1 MMKTKILTLLR
12 EQKDYVSGQQ
22 LCEQFGVSRTAVWKA
37 IGQLRKEGYDI
48 EAISNKGYR
57 LREATNA
64 EIYSK
69 SEIASRIQTRWAGNK
84 VYFYDEIGSTNVE
97 AKRLAEAGAPH
108 GTLVVAD
115 MQTAGRGRRGRS
127 WISPAGTNI
136 YFTILL
142 KPEFAPD
149 QASMLTLVI
158 AHAITKVFR
167 DTLGLAAGIKWP
179 NDVVIDGRKTC
190 GILTEMS
197 LEQNDIQYVV
207 IGVGINVRK
216 QEFAPEIAER
226 AIALDE
232 VSARPVD
239 RSRLL
244 ADVMSRFEKDY
255 ETFLRTCSMASL
267 QDSYNGM
274 LVNLDREVCVL
285 DPAGEYRG
293 IARGI
298 NERGELIVELKD
310 KSLRNV
316 YAGEVSVRGVYGYV

>member
-1 MMKTKILTLLR
+1 MKTKILTLLR
-12 EQKDYVSGQQ
+12 EKKDYVSGQQ

-37 IGQLRKEGYDI
+37 IGQLRKEGYEI
-48 EAISNKGYR
+48 EAVPNRGYR
-57 LREATNA
+57 LTEAAQT
-64 EIYSK
+64 EIYNK
-69 SEIASRIQTRWAGNK
+69 SEIASRIQTRWAGRK
-84 VYFYDEIGSTNVE
+84 VYFYEEIGSTNAE

-127 WISPAGTNI
+127 WISPADTNI
-136 YFTILL
+136 YFTIVL

-149 QASMLTLVI
+149 QASMLTLVA
-158 AHAITKVFR
+158 AHAITAAFR
-167 DTLGLAAGIKWP
+167 DALGLSAGIKWP

-216 QEFAPEIAER
+216 QEFAPEIADR

-232 VSARPVD
+232 VCAEKVD

-244 ADVMSRFEKDY
+244 AAVMNRFEVDY
-255 ETFLRTCSMASL
+255 ESFLQTCSMERL
-267 QDSYNGM
+267 RDSYNAM
-274 LVNLDREVCVL
+274 LVNRDQEVCVL

-293 IARGI
+293 TARGI
-298 NERGELIVELKD
+298 NDRGELIVELSD
-310 KSLRNV
+310 GSLREV
-316 YAGEVSVRGVYGYV
+316 YAGEVSVRGIYGYV

>member
-1 MMKTKILTLLR
+1 MKTKILTLLR

-57 LREATNA
+57 LREATDA

-69 SEIASRIQTRWAGNK
+69 SEIASRIQTKWAGQK
-84 VYFYDEIGSTNVE
+84 VYFYDEIGSTNLE

-167 DTLGLAAGIKWP
+167 DTLGLTAGIKWP

-255 ETFLRTCSMASL
+255 ETFLLTCSMASL
-267 QDSYNGM
+267 QDSYDGM

>member
-1 MMKTKILTLLR
+1 M
-12 EQKDYVSGQQ
+12 
-22 LCEQFGVSRTAVWKA
+22 
-37 IGQLRKEGYDI
+37 
-48 EAISNKGYR
+48 
-57 LREATNA
+57 REATDA

-69 SEIASRIQTRWAGNK
+69 SEIASRIQTRWAGKN

-267 QDSYNGM
+267 QDSYDEM